1 MLAIL
6 GGVGAALAW
15 TGTTLFAAQATRYV
29 DSWSLLATVMA
40 VGLVIALP
48 AALVAGVP
56 HHVHRSSLGWLVAS
70 GSGNVAGLLLTYRAL
85 RIGKVGVVAPITST
99 EGAVAAVLAVLVGEH
114 LAGGKAAALVVVA
127 TGIALAAHTR
137 ESDPDI
143 RRSDVRA
150 ALLAAAAALSFGL
163 SLYSTGRVGQ
173 SLGVAWAA
181 LPPRVVGVAV
191 IAVPL
196 LVMRRW
202 RIVRAALPFAVGGG
216 LFEVLGFV
224 TYAFGARHGLAIAAV
239 LASQFA
245 ALSAVAGYLLYR
257 ERLTRLQVL
266 GVAAIVA
273 GVSLL
278 SALPG

>member
-6 GGVGAALAW
+6 GGIGAALAW
-15 TGTTLFAAQATRYV
+15 AGTTLFAAQATRYV
-29 DSWSLLATVMA
+29 DSWSLLATVMT
-40 VGLVIALP
+40 VGLAIALP
-48 AALVAGVP
+48 AALISGVP
-56 HHVHRSSLGWLVAS
+56 HHVRGSSLGWLFAS

-85 RIGKVGVVAPITST
+85 RIGKIGVVAPITST
-99 EGAVAAVLAVLVGEH
+99 EGAVAAVLAVIAGEH

-127 TGIALAAHTR
+127 AGIALAAHTR
-137 ESDPDI
+137 NSDPEI
-143 RRSDVRA
+143 RRSDARA
-150 ALLAAAAALSFGL
+150 ALLAAAAAFSFGL

-173 SLGVAWAA
+173 ALGVAWAA
-181 LPPRVVGVAV
+181 LPPRVVGVTV

-202 RIVRAALPFAVGGG
+202 HIVHAALPFAVAGGI
-216 LFEVLGFV
+216 FEVLGFV
-224 TYAFGARHGLAIAAV
+224 SYAFGARHGLAIAAV

-245 ALSAVAGYLLYR
+245 ALSAVAGYLLYG

-266 GVAAIVA
+266 GIGAIVA

-278 SALPG
+278 SAVHG

>member
-1 MLAIL
+1 VLAIL

-127 TGIALAAHTR
+127 AGIALAAHTR